1 MSKYMNL
8 KEKSY
13 EIIKYNIINIIYKP
27 GEYLEEKKL
36 SSSLEVSRTPMREA
50 LSRLEDEGWINIYP
64 RKGIYVA
71 KIDETLINNVFEA
84 RKTLEISSLKLTAGR
99 LPQMKLELLKE
110 KLCELSMDVGKK
122 MEDIDNKKKMED
134 IDEEFHNMIIS
145 FYDNFFLKKA
155 TINIMEHAKRIK
167 MFSLDKKV
175 KEAILKSTKEHIVL
189 IDLLL
194 DGKIEEVEQLLYKH
208 LERAQRY
215 YLKILI
221 V

>member
-13 EIIKYNIINIIYKP
+13 EIIKHNIINLIYRP

-50 LSRLEDEGWINIYP
+50 LSRLEDEGWVNIYP

-110 KLCELSMDVGKK
+110 KFADLTVDDPKK
-122 MEDIDNKKKMED
+122 LEIIDD
-134 IDEEFHNMIIS
+134 EFHNMIIS

-155 TINIMEHAKRIK
+155 TVNIMEHAKRIK
-167 MFSLDKKV
+167 MFSLDRKV
-175 KEAILKSTKEHIVL
+175 KEVILKSKEEHIIL

-194 DGKIEEVEQLLYKH
+194 EEKIEEAEQLLYEH

-215 YLKILI
+215 YLKIL
-221 V
+221 VV